1 MSASQRVSRGFYRC
15 ICCLAA
21 LCVIQAFVGAFAQ
34 EPDCQNLGKK
44 LYAKM
49 EAVTRADVE
58 KNTAP

>member
-1 MSASQRVSRGFYRC
+1 
-15 ICCLAA
+15 LAA

-34 EPDCQNLGKK
+34 EPDGQNLGKK
-44 LYAKM
+44 LHAKM